1 MIKLEWQLANLATRS
16 GRTATGRNAD
26 EATGWRSRSSP
37 CTLILF
43 RSFPDCLDVIEH
55 RPGHLQRS
63 VSIWACV
70 TSLDAT
76 PTNSDRNVE
85 HVKLDRKAVF
95 TGERIVA
102 VSMVPPLKSEI
113 ENRRDIQVRKSDNL
127 RPDMLLATLDPRHEP
142 RRSKLF
148 GSIIAKQRNH
158 PLVDRENEPIDFVRQ
173 SLSVR
178 RFASTSGTAYQ
189 VYQGT
194 YPFRGFEFI
203 ATFAVRSSSFST
215 TYGQVRLLT
224 EPDTRRCNSVENW
237 LRAASSQRSSNR

>member
-1 MIKLEWQLANLATRS
+1 MDCTKVCYP
-16 GRTATGRNAD
+16 D

-37 CTLILF
+37 CKLILF

-85 HVKLDRKAVF
+85 HVKLDRK
-95 TGERIVA
+95 
-102 VSMVPPLKSEI
+102 
-113 ENRRDIQVRKSDNL
+113 SDNL
-127 RPDMLLATLDPRHEP
+127 RPDMLLATLDPWHEP
-142 RRSKLF
+142 RRCKLF

-158 PLVDRENEPIDFVRQ
+158 PLIDRENEPIDFVRQ

-178 RFASTSGTAYQ
+178 RFASASGTAYQ
-189 VYQGT
+189 VYQGNC
-194 YPFRGFEFI
+194 PFRDYGSSPALRF
-203 ATFAVRSSSFST
+203 RSSRSST
-215 TYGQVRLLT
+215 AYGQVRLLI

-237 LRAASSQRSSNR
+237 LRVASSQRSSNR